1 MPHSLETRDAIKRLN
16 EVAGNCPPK
25 MRRLFMSVLLRFVAE
40 LAAEWGFWGVWRKLR
55 PKGEGVKK
63 S

>member
-1 MPHSLETRDAIKRLN
+1 
-16 EVAGNCPPK
+16 

>member
-1 MPHSLETRDAIKRLN
+1 MPHSLETRDSIRRLR
-16 EVAGNCPPK
+16 ETADRCPEH